1 MNGFVDQEI
10 SKEDR
15 QKIEECYIL
24 GRLADDGPLP
34 RLGAELDKAVAYHKD
49 GEDRVVFYL
58 TALSRE
64 PELLRRL
71 LGKDKDEVYIS
82 FDNKNKRYLE
92 RIGYFDGENRVEFL
106 REHFR
111 GKLILFKPVLNYE
124 IKKERYH
131 YNFEILLVEKMES
144 ADEMNQDFLPVPVLS
159 NSVPS
164 TRFERKLLDEKPV
177 ELSCYNHALEVPEFI
192 ICDGYIYQ
200 IPDESVLEK
209 YAVNSNMYICRKPE
223 QVMRIEIPEDYE
235 RNMRMVH
242 KEIAFTSNDNRLS
255 WIDLINDEGI
265 SIQEIEERKKAESS
279 KEEKE
284 ENAQNE
290 RGNVNPEDLDEKEFK
305 ETVTE
310 GDFILRLDYLA
321 RKRKLRYS
329 LEDLYNFHTSL
340 KTSNFTILGG
350 MSGTGKTQLAML
362 YAEAMKMVEG
372 DNLLFVPVKPSYT
385 EPSDLLGFL
394 NPQTGVYTESDVGLV
409 SFMYEASKRPEV
421 MHMVVFDE
429 MNLGQVEHYFSD
441 FLSILE
447 LESEQKRLRLFNKS
461 TMCVQEH
468 LRDGILIKNN
478 ILFVGTANFDETTRD
493 FSNRMLDRSN
503 VIILEK
509 ATFADA
515 YKHETNENIENP
527 NDYANQEKNE
537 IKNPDA
543 EITADNYNGWVVNTG
558 KRLASLEERELSI
571 LDKLHEEMSNF
582 DSQTGVSFRIAEQI
596 GHYLE
601 NIPNDENGVPFLSR
615 GTAFDYQIKQR
626 ILSKI
631 RGHREQI
638 EKLVGRYD
646 EENGYSDGRIS
657 IVLTSEERQNCEK
670 SIAYLEQKAK
680 ELMRNGYT
688 L

>member
-1 MNGFVDQEI
+1 MNGIVDKEI
-10 SKEDR
+10 SREDR

-24 GRLADDGPLP
+24 GRLADDGLLP
-34 RLGAELDKAVAYHKD
+34 RLGAELEKAVAYHKD

-71 LGKDKDEVYIS
+71 LGKDNDDVYIS

-92 RIGYFDGENRVEFL
+92 RVGYFNNENRVEFL
-106 REHFR
+106 REHFK

-124 IKKERYH
+124 MKKERYH

-144 ADEMNQDFLPVPVLS
+144 EDENYQDFLPVPVLS

-164 TRFERKLLDEKPV
+164 TRFERKLLDEKPI
-177 ELSCYNHALEVPEFI
+177 ELSCYNHALDVPEFI

-209 YAVNSNMYICRKPE
+209 YVVNSNMYICRKPE

-242 KEIAFTSNDNRLS
+242 KEIAFISNDIRLS
-255 WIDLINDEGI
+255 WIDLINDEGV
-265 SIQEIEERKKAESS
+265 SIQETEEMKKVES
-279 KEEKE
+279 KEKIAG
-284 ENAQNE
+284 NAVTSE
-290 RGNVNPEDLDEKEFK
+290 SLVGEVLA

-321 RKRKLRYS
+321 RKKKLRYS
-329 LEDLYNFHTSL
+329 LENLYNFHTSL

-362 YAEAMKMVEG
+362 YAEAMKMKEG
-372 DNLLFVPVKPSYT
+372 DNLLFIPVKPSYT

-409 SFMYEASKRPEV
+409 SFMYEASKKPEK
-421 MHMVVFDE
+421 MYMIVFDE
-429 MNLGQVEHYFSD
+429 MNLGQVEYYFSD

-447 LESEQKRLRLFNKS
+447 LENKRLRLFNKS
-461 TMCVQEH
+461 AMCVQEH
-468 LRDGILIKNN
+468 LRDGILIKDN

-509 ATFADA
+509 MTFGDA

-537 IKNPDA
+537 IKNPDT
-543 EITADNYNGWVVNTG
+543 EITANNYNGWIVNNG
-558 KRLASLEERELSI
+558 RRLASLEEQELSI
-571 LDKLHEEMSNF
+571 LDKLHEEISNF

-596 GHYLE
+596 GHYLD
-601 NIPNDENGVPFLSR
+601 NIPKDENGVPFLSR
-615 GTAFDYQIKQR
+615 GTAFDNQIKQR

-631 RGHREQI
+631 RGHKEQI

-657 IVLTSEERQNCEK
+657 IVLTSGERQHCEK